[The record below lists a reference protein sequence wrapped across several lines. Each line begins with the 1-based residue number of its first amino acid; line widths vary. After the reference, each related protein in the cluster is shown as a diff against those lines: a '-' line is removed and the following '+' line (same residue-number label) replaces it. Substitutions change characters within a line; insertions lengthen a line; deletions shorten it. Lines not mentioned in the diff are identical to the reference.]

1 MESIQFDDAQFRR
14 SRFCS
19 SGGCVEVAVKG
30 GAVGVRDS
38 KSPDSAVLVFDR
50 EEWSTFVAGVRAG
63 EFSIE

>member
-1 MESIQFDDAQFRR
+1 MENIQFDDAQFRR
-14 SRFCS
+14 SRFCAN
-19 SGGCVEVAVKG
+19 GACVEVAVNG
-30 GAVGVRDS
+30 AAVGVRDS